1 MLDANWITHTQFL
14 MSHDVPVP
22 PPEDLKCNKLVCL
35 SDWHL
40 SSWNLVDNS
49 IAEIIGNGV
58 DLRLFDGAELTRN
71 ENVLLWTSNPD
82 RGLPLAAKIF
92 SEHIL
97 PRWPELELH
106 VYGRSSVY
114 GWPAEM
120 EGPYIPR
127 VEHLD
132 NVFIHEPLN
141 KAGLAK
147 ALREAWAWFYPT
159 YWGETYC
166 IAALEAQAAGTPC
179 ITVPL
184 GALDETVKGGIL
196 SYDFVNSISQLRNKN
211 RWNKL
216 SAAGKEFAAD
226 KDWDDRADQ
235 WIEMIKAHMPPGVP
249 GV

>member
-1 MLDANWITHTQFL
+1 MKTFYFGPLILIVVFPSRPRFSASISYRDGQNWNFTF
-14 MSHDVPVP
+14 M
-22 PPEDLKCNKLVCL
+22 
-35 SDWHL
+35 
-40 SSWNLVDNS
+40 
-49 IAEIIGNGV
+49 
-58 DLRLFDGAELTRN
+58 
-71 ENVLLWTSNPD
+71 
-82 RGLPLAAKIF
+82 AA
-92 SEHIL
+92 
-97 PRWPELELH
+97 PR
-106 VYGRSSVY
+106 YTG
-114 GWPAEM
+114 G
-120 EGPYIPR
+120 
-127 VEHLD
+127 
-132 NVFIHEPLN
+132 FIHEPLN